1 MELFT
6 AFLFGLLAMVCYG
19 ISNFTVQPLTR
30 ELPGPVLVF
39 YRNALL
45 SSIILI
51 FTILFSVFQ
60 VAPYHLSLK
69 YVLIGLGVSLIGYIP
84 YLALVRALKVG
95 TLSVIIPVTNT
106 TLVFAMLFSYLFLGE
121 VLSLSS
127 GFAILVMFIGLILVS
142 VKTFA
147 AFSKFSSHAE
157 TLLSPGV
164 PFALFASLTWGIM
177 FTLWKIP
184 AVGLGPMLSAFVL
197 EFGLFIYAGIHLA
210 VQRISIPHITRAQWK
225 RLLTMAISTGIAT
238 PAVMFGMQAGPGAV
252 NLLAALT
259 YSQSAVVALLARWF
273 RNEHLL
279 LRQYVGIA
287 VLIGGMFL
295 LMVL

>member
-30 ELPGPVLVF
+30 ELPGPVIVF

-45 SSIILI
+45 SSIIFI
-51 FTILFSVFQ
+51 FLILFSVFQ
-60 VAPYHLSLK
+60 VAPYYLSLK
-69 YVLIGLGVSLIGYIP
+69 YILIGLGVSLLGYIP
-84 YLALVRALKVG
+84 YLTLVRALKVG
-95 TLSVIIPVTNT
+95 TLGVIIPVTNT
-106 TLVFAMLFSYLFLGE
+106 TLVFAVLFSFIFLGE

-127 GFAILVMFIGLILVS
+127 GIAILIIFIGLILVS
-142 VKTFA
+142 VKS
-147 AFSKFSSHAE
+147 FSKFSCDAE

-164 PFALFASLTWGIM
+164 PIALFTSLMWGIM

-184 AVGLGPMLSAFVL
+184 AMGLGPMLSAFVL
-197 EFGLFIYAGIHLA
+197 EFGLFLYAGIHLKIK
-210 VQRISIPHITRAQWK
+210 RIPLPHLTRTQWK
-225 RLLTMAISTGIAT
+225 RLFTMGISTGIAT

-259 YSQSAVVALLARWF
+259 YSQSAVVALLAHWF
-273 RNEHLL
+273 RNERLL
-279 LRQYVGIA
+279 LRQYLGIA
-287 VLIGGMFL
+287 ILIGGMFL
-295 LMVL
+295 LMMV